1 MLHDACEVQLS
12 VRSPLT
18 MSGCVRVECGR
29 LALWL
34 LAVGVVSPWLGP
46 GPGVAG
52 QITQCLGTDGCRCTL
67 DDGTVIDVSS
77 LGNADGTPRWFE

>member
-1 MLHDACEVQLS
+1 
-12 VRSPLT
+12 